1 MCRTS
6 QLLHGYSEFPG
17 LHQAVEITSRV
28 KEIRKGEVT
37 KDTTTVSHAVTDYSP
52 REVGA
57 ARLDRLA
64 RRHWMTEN
72 RNHYVR
78 DNHWREDRG
87 TWRSGKA
94 AFVMFLLVSISL
106 NLLRTASPRWT
117 DATPMTKRSMAVD
130 YAFTVAPQELVPVPP

>member
-1 MCRTS
+1 M
-6 QLLHGYSEFPG
+6 
-17 LHQAVEITSRV
+17 
-28 KEIRKGEVT
+28 KEVRKGEVT

-57 ARLDRLA
+57 AQLDRLA

-117 DATPMTKRSMAVD
+117 DTTPMTKRSMAVD
-130 YAFTVAPQELVPVPP
+130 YAVTVAPQELVPVPP